1 MNKFI
6 FRLLKFISV
15 QSLVLLIVLVFYV
28 MNHDKTAKTNYLAAT
43 LDKHALLAKQQKPR
57 VIFLGGSNV
66 AFGLDSSL
74 IGRRLNRNPVNMGL
88 HAAVGLEYMLNEV
101 EASLVEGDIVV
112 ISFEYEQFSSPLPDI
127 PERLYMVIEN
137 RPQNLQFVPWYYAP
151 IMLDKGQLYLGGVIR
166 TAINSVL
173 GTYEI
178 DRVYQRSNLNEI
190 GDATINN
197 TESGRDLTQIKGK
210 LTVNDDSVQTAITIL
225 NEFNQSAIQKGAKI
239 YYSYPSL
246 LDSVFRDNAVAI
258 RRIDDQ
264 LKKSLDFPLL
274 DDPKDMAFSKE
285 YFFDSEYHLNHKGAK
300 ARSEF
305 ISKQLSRRL
314 AESIDTNNGS

>member
-1 MNKFI
+1 MKQFI
-6 FRLLKFISV
+6 FRLLKFISI
-15 QSLVLLIVLVFYV
+15 QSLVLFIVLVFYV

-43 LDKHALLAKQQKPR
+43 LDKHDLLAKQQPPR

-88 HAAVGLEYMLNEV
+88 HAALGLEYMLNEV
-101 EASLVEGDIVV
+101 DASLVEGDIVV

-127 PERLYMVIEN
+127 PERLFTVIDS
-137 RPQNLQFVPWYYAP
+137 RPQNAQFVPWYYAP

-178 DRVYQRSNLNEI
+178 DRIYRRSNLNEI
-190 GDATINN
+190 GDATVNN

-225 NEFNQSAIQKGAKI
+225 NAFNQSATQKGAKI

-246 LDSVFRDNAVAI
+246 LDSVFRDNAAAI
-258 RRIDDQ
+258 GRIDAQ
-264 LKKSLDFPLL
+264 LKQSLDFPLL
-274 DDPKDMAFSKE
+274 DAPKDMAFSQE
-285 YFFDSEYHLNHKGAK
+285 YFFDSEYHLNHKGTK
-300 ARSEF
+300 VRSEL
-305 ISKQLSRRL
+305 ISEQLSKRL
-314 AESIDTNNGS
+314 TESTDTKTDS